1 MHGGEAYDTSID
13 LLLVDDV
20 DLGIAPHAYCKALVI
35 ILYDTAGVHSLQI
48 PLLKK
53 LELICRIGLVQR
65 NLSVL
70 GLSTETFN

>member
-1 MHGGEAYDTSID
+1 VHGGEAYDATID
-13 LLLVDDV
+13 LFLVDDV
-20 DLGIAPHAYCKALVI
+20 DLGIAPHTHCETLVI

-48 PLLKK
+48 SLLKK
-53 LELICRIGLVQR
+53 LELICRIGIVQR